1 MRTEN
6 TFKRLTGI
14 LGALSLGL
22 GLLFGF
28 GFLSNHLALAQFA
41 ARPALPHPIST
52 LTERDFDTRELWQ
65 AKFHPDYPTESDY
78 KEVTTSAALEFPE
91 LILWVNYDHDW
102 VQGPY
107 EVGHTAWL
115 TVTNS
120 AGTVKATAEVTT
132 TLDPNG
138 SAWTGFNSTTGN
150 PWQPENPDIQP
161 GDFVYGKIDTGYTA
175 TVQVGQITG
184 IVDVESDGITGTVDV
199 PWLMPGPVDIE
210 CHPWGAS
217 GGAPWKY
224 DTVTPDGNDTFS
236 CAWDPGTEWDVQ
248 PGQNIAVIYHN
259 PAGHLIYGVFY
270 APVWDLRLSTNYG
283 HDWVQGNY
291 EPGYTVWVTVTDGLG
306 AVKATAVMST
316 AVVSEWGNWTG
327 FSTQLGNPWQP
338 EKPNIEAGD
347 FVYGAVSNGYTA
359 TVQLGHITG
368 AIDVDTDSI
377 TGTLDASWLMPGP
390 VDVQCH
396 TWGAPSGAPHKW
408 DTVIPDGSD
417 VYSCTWD
424 PATEWDVLP
433 GQDLGVSY
441 FEPGGHEIFNAFY
454 APKWDLILRT
464 NYAHDWVEGNYEPGY
479 TVWLTITDSLGAL
492 KAVARMETGEIPW
505 WNGNTGFSTNDGN
518 PWHPERPDIQA
529 GDFIY
534 GAVSSGYTATVH
546 LGTMTGFVDIESDS
560 ITGTVDAPWLPA
572 QPLDIE
578 CHAWGAP
585 NGAPNKRDTAI
596 PDGNDT
602 YACAWDPNTEW
613 DVGPGQEIGVSYQE
627 PAGHQVLGGFRSR
640 HPVMQVNYGHEWV
653 QGNYEPGH
661 TIWITVTNDSGG
673 VKASAVLSTVVMP
686 PDWGNWAG
694 FSTNMGDPWQPER
707 PDIEAGDFVFA
718 RVDNGYTGT
727 AHLGTITGFLDV
739 DVDAITGTIDAPWL
753 MPGPVDMQCHPWGA
767 PYWTPNKS
775 DSIIPDGNDTYACTW
790 DTDTEWDILPGQDV
804 AVSYFD
810 SNGHEIFDVYQTP
823 VWDLIM
829 SINYA
834 HDWVEG
840 NYEPGYT
847 LWLTVT
853 NAIGDLKATATLT
866 TGVIPWWGGD
876 NSGFSTNLGEPWSPE
891 HPDLQPGDIVH
902 GMLSN
907 GYSAT
912 VELGQIAGFIDV
924 DADTITGTVDAPWLL
939 PEVLDIQCEPWIWPN
954 WAPGKN
960 DTVSPDG
967 NDTYTCAWDPNTE
980 WDIQYGHDIGVAYRE
995 PAGHWVYGGFHAA
1008 DYNLHFTVNLNRDR
1022 IEGPYEPGYTVWLT
1036 VTNSGGAVKATIETQ
1051 SEGMGFSSEI
1061 GEWQPERPDIA
1072 PGDRIYG
1079 LVENGYSAS
1088 MQVGGITGIV
1098 DLDADSITGA
1108 AGAAWLMPGPVNV
1121 ECYAWDAPDWIPHK
1135 FDSVTPDGADPY
1147 SCAWDPATEWD
1158 LKAGQTVAVVLS
1170 HPEGHQTLNLFNEF
1184 LEPPAYGLDAIVG
1197 MTEPSLTNA
1206 LARLETGELSIY
1218 AAPTNSP
1225 EAVAQIAASP
1235 NLEGYLSYG
1244 QYNELTFNPSGP
1256 IFPGTGKL
1264 NPFAVP
1270 RIREAMNW
1278 LVDRE
1283 AIRQEIMSG
1292 MSTPRWL
1299 PLNTASRDYTLLA
1312 DVARGLEL
1320 TYRHDKTLAQQVIA
1334 QEMLALGASRVDNQW
1349 IYNGEP
1355 VELIL
1360 LIRVE
1365 DHRMPIGDYVADE
1378 LESIGFT
1385 VDRQYKRSGEASAIW
1400 VQTDPTEG
1408 RFHIYTGGWITTE
1421 VARDLSDNFAFFYTD
1436 MGLNWPLWQAYTPTP
1451 EFYEL
1456 ARQLRDHEF
1465 ASFEERRMMMAQAL
1479 EWAMEDSVR
1488 IWVHDNL
1495 SITPRRAE
1503 VSYASDAVGGINGSW
1518 LWPHTLERTGTFT
1531 RSLNIGIPALFQE
1544 PWNPLN
1550 GSSALYD
1557 MTFIHATSDNG
1568 VVPDPYNGL
1577 VWSQRI
1583 AGATVVAEAGLPIS
1597 RTLDWVTLQ
1606 FAPSIVI
1613 PADAWVDWDPATE
1626 HFLTAAEVY
1635 TQPQSVQ
1642 IKSVVTYPPNLFTT
1656 VTWHDGSPFSIADV
1670 VLNMILSLD
1679 RDWVNIRGVRI
1690 ISQNPLIIETY
1701 TDAYQIDAERN
1712 VITWW
1717 PTYSTGPGAWHTLAL
1732 GLLVEANREG
1742 AFTQWE
1748 ADEWGVPWMDY
1759 AAWPGSIPLER
1770 RLATAQ
1776 AQAFIPY
1783 APTLGAYIT
1792 TPQAQARWNALAAWY
1807 TAHGHFWIGTGPLY
1821 LDRVLKPIGQLALQP
1836 YPAYPDA
1843 PDRWDA
1849 FAEAPLA
1856 EVAITGPNSV
1866 PQGVTAA
1873 FDVQV
1878 ILAGAPYPTADIESV
1893 RYLLTNAR
1901 NEVALT
1907 GDAMPVT
1914 DGLWRVT
1921 LTAAQSTQLPL
1932 GGNELEV
1939 IVSSKRIA
1947 IAAVATHAFETTG
1960 IRVLGVTPNSGVND
1974 APIVLTI
1981 GGRQF
1986 QAGAI
1991 AALVRD
1997 GAAQQLAIISVSD
2010 TSVEAIAP
2018 AGLPAGTYAV
2028 RVINP
2033 DGKSDTLLG
2042 GFTLLTRTAP
2052 VITGLS
2058 PQQGPNNIPITL
2070 DIYGSNF
2077 GTGLVA
2083 RLGAVLLEDI
2093 TLVDSTHIRAVVPL
2107 NITPGVY
2114 TLIITNLDGQGA
2126 QLTNAYTALASI
2138 DDLYPREG
2146 SFWLDPVT
2154 LRQGEPITP
2163 ALGIVVNRLG
2173 GTAVLPNVPV
2183 DFFYQPTSGSAILIG
2198 RANTPPLAPNSQAGT
2213 LPLAWTNLPTAGTY
2227 TLRAVIDPANAV
2239 AETVETN
2246 NVFTRT
2252 VIILPPLPDTIPPVV
2267 QSFSINTGEQ
2277 HTAQRQVYFN
2287 VTAEDNTGGSGVTSL
2302 LYIEYVYIHSRGDWV
2317 PVATSGWLPYA
2328 EASAAYPWLLNP
2340 IPGVHYLRA
2349 WAADAAG
2356 NISLYWRAGFINLVP
2371 GTTPASIA
2379 RGLVHTYRFYFQT
2392 GQSLSLDL
2400 TSVNG
2405 DADVYVFAPDDSL
2418 ITHSFSENPVEGVS
2432 FTATRNGVYQ
2442 VEIFGYV
2449 ASNYTLEFTLEAR
2462 AQSPGQHRISSS
2474 KTPRDAPLVSAGDSP
2489 EGEGYAAGVP
2499 SAPATPAGPV
2509 CVAVTGIS
2517 FTYLPSQPLVNTP
2530 ITFNAVLAPT
2540 GATLPITLTWTFGDG
2555 QTATGHTNSVT
2566 HTYTTSGDKAVE
2578 VRVVNPCTSSAGL
2591 TARQALTIKMRQ
2603 VFLPL
2608 VMRSFP

>member
-1 MRTEN
+1 MYTGN
-6 TFKRLTGI
+6 SFKRLTGI

-22 GLLFGF
+22 GLLLAF

-41 ARPALPHPIST
+41 ARPVVPRPLSI
-52 LTERDFDTRELWQ
+52 LTERNFDARELWQ
-65 AKFHPDYPTESDY
+65 AKSHPDCPAEDDH
-78 KEVTTSAALEFPE
+78 KDVEISAALEFPE

-115 TVTNS
+115 TVTNNT
-120 AGTVKATAEVTT
+120 GTIKATAEVTT

-138 SAWTGFNSTTGN
+138 STWTGFNSNTGN
-150 PWQPENPDIQP
+150 PWQPEHPDIQP

-184 IVDVESDGITGTVDV
+184 FVDAESDSITGTVDV

-210 CHPWGAS
+210 CHTWGAP

-224 DTVTPDGNDTFS
+224 DTVTPDGNDAFS

-248 PGQNIAVIYHN
+248 PGQEIAVIYHN

-270 APVWDLRLSTNYG
+270 APVWDL
-283 HDWVQGNY
+283 
-291 EPGYTVWVTVTDGLG
+291 
-306 AVKATAVMST
+306 
-316 AVVSEWGNWTG
+316 
-327 FSTQLGNPWQP
+327 
-338 EKPNIEAGD
+338 
-347 FVYGAVSNGYTA
+347 
-359 TVQLGHITG
+359 
-368 AIDVDTDSI
+368 
-377 TGTLDASWLMPGP
+377 
-390 VDVQCH
+390 
-396 TWGAPSGAPHKW
+396 
-408 DTVIPDGSD
+408 
-417 VYSCTWD
+417 
-424 PATEWDVLP
+424 
-433 GQDLGVSY
+433 
-441 FEPGGHEIFNAFY
+441 
-454 APKWDLILRT
+454 ILRT
-464 NYAHDWVEGNYEPGY
+464 NFGHDWIEGNYEPGY
-479 TVWLTITDSLGAL
+479 TVWLTVTDNLGEI
-492 KAVARMETGEIPW
+492 KAVARMDTGEVPW
-505 WNGNTGFSTNDGN
+505 WNGDTGFSTSDGN
-518 PWHPERPDIQA
+518 PWHPARPDIQA
-529 GDFIY
+529 GDFVY

-546 LGTMTGFVDIESDS
+546 LGTITGFVDVDSDS
-560 ITGTVDAPWLPA
+560 ITGTVNAPWLPA
-572 QPLDIE
+572 EPIDVE
-578 CHAWGAP
+578 CHTWGAP
-585 NGAPNKRDTAI
+585 DGAPHKWDTAI

-613 DVGPGQEIGVSYQE
+613 DVRPGQEIGVGYHE
-627 PAGHQVLGGFRSR
+627 PVGHQVIGVFRSL
-640 HPVMQVNYGHEWV
+640 HPVMQINYAHDWV
-653 QGNYEPGH
+653 QGNYEPGY
-661 TIWITVTNDSGG
+661 TIWITVTDSGG
-673 VKASAVLSTVVMP
+673 EIKASAVMSTVVMP
-686 PDWGNWAG
+686 PDWGDWTG
-694 FSTNMGDPWQPER
+694 FSTNMDDPWQPER
-707 PDIEAGDFVFA
+707 PNIEIGDHVSA
-718 RVDNGYTGT
+718 KVDNGYTGT
-727 AHLGTITGFLDV
+727 VKLGAIAGFLDV
-739 DVDAITGTIDAPWL
+739 DADAITGTVTAPWL
-753 MPGPVDMQCHPWGA
+753 MPGPVDLQCHPWGA
-767 PYWTPNKS
+767 PYWTPSKS
-775 DSIIPDGNDTYACTW
+775 DSIIPNGNDTYACAW

-810 SNGHEIFDVYQTP
+810 SNGHEIFDVYRAP

-847 LWLTVT
+847 VWLTVT
-853 NAIGDLKATATLT
+853 NNIGALKATATLT
-866 TGVIPWWGGD
+866 TGVIPWWGEQT
-876 NSGFSTNLGEPWSPE
+876 GFSTNLNDPWSPE
-891 HPDLQPGDIVH
+891 RPDMQPGDIVY
-902 GMLSN
+902 GRLSN

-924 DADTITGTVDAPWLL
+924 DADTITGTVGASWLL
-939 PEVLDIQCEPWIWPN
+939 PEVVDIQCDPWIWPD
-954 WAPGKN
+954 WAPNKN

-967 NDTYTCAWDPNTE
+967 SDTYTCAWDPNTE

-995 PAGHWVYGGFHAA
+995 PAGHWIYGGFHAA
-1008 DYNLHFTVNLNRDR
+1008 DYNLYLSANTNRDR
-1022 IEGPYEPGYTVWLT
+1022 IEGPYEAGYTLWLT
-1036 VTNSGGAVKATIETQ
+1036 VTNSSDVRKATIELQT
-1051 SEGMGFSSEI
+1051 EGMGFSTVD
-1061 GEWQPERPDIA
+1061 GAWQPEPPDIA
-1072 PGDRIYG
+1072 PGDKIYG

-1088 MQVGGITGIV
+1088 MQVGGITGLV
-1098 DLDADSITGA
+1098 DLNTDAITGA
-1108 AGAAWLMPGPVNV
+1108 IGAAWLLPGPVEV
-1121 ECYAWDAPDWIPHK
+1121 ECYAWDAPDWIPHRY
-1135 FDSVTPDGADPY
+1135 DSVTPDGSDTYA
-1147 SCAWDPATEWD
+1147 CAWDSATEWD
-1158 LKAGQTVAVVLS
+1158 LQAGRTVAVVL
-1170 HPEGHQTLNLFNEF
+1170 HQPEGHQTINLFNEVF
-1184 LEPPAYGLDAIVG
+1184 EPPTYGPNAIVG
-1197 MTEPSLTNA
+1197 KTEPSLTEA
-1206 LARLETGELSIY
+1206 LARLEAGDLAIY
-1218 AAPTNSP
+1218 AAPTSNP
-1225 EAVAQIAASP
+1225 DAVAQIAASP

-1244 QYNELTFNPSGP
+1244 SYNELTFNPVGP
-1256 IFPGTGKL
+1256 TFPGTGKL

-1283 AIRQEIMSG
+1283 GVRHEIMGG

-1299 PLNTASRDYTLLA
+1299 PLNTASRDYALLA

-1320 TYRHDKTLAQQVIA
+1320 TYRHDKALAQQVIA
-1334 QEMLALGASRVDNQW
+1334 QEMLALGASYASNQW
-1349 IYNGEP
+1349 CFNGEP
-1355 VELIL
+1355 VELIF

-1365 DHRMPIGDYVADE
+1365 DHRMPIGDYLADE

-1385 VDRQYKRSGEASAIW
+1385 VNRQYKTSREASAIW
-1400 VQTDPTEG
+1400 VQTDPAEG
-1408 RFHIYTGGWITTE
+1408 LFHIYTGGWVTTE
-1421 VARDLSDNFAFFYTD
+1421 VTRDLSDNFAFFYTS
-1436 MGLNWPLWQAYTPTP
+1436 MGLDWPLWQAYTPMP

-1465 ASFEERRMMMAQAL
+1465 ASLEERRMMMVQAL
-1479 EWAMEDSVR
+1479 EWALEDSVR
-1488 IWVHDNL
+1488 IWVQDNL

-1503 VSYASDAVGGINGSW
+1503 VRYASDASGGINSSW

-1531 RSLNIGIPALFQE
+1531 RSLNIGVPVLFQE

-1550 GSSALYD
+1550 GSSGLYD

-1635 TQPQSVQ
+1635 TQPQSAR

-1742 AFTQWE
+1742 AFTSWE
-1748 ADEWGVPWMDY
+1748 ADEWGVPWLDY
-1759 AAWPGSIPLER
+1759 ANWPGSIPLER

-1776 AQAFIPY
+1776 AQNLIPY

-1792 TPQAQARWNALAAWY
+1792 TPQAQARWSALATWY
-1807 TAHGHFWIGTGPLY
+1807 AARGHFWVGTGPLY
-1821 LDRVLKPIGQLALQP
+1821 LEQALKSLGQLALRA

-1849 FAEAPLA
+1849 LIEAPLA
-1856 EVAITGPNSV
+1856 EVTLTGPDDV
-1866 PQGVTAA
+1866 PQGVVAT
-1873 FDVQV
+1873 FDVHV
-1878 ILAGAPYPTADIESV
+1878 TLAGAPYPTADIESV
-1893 RYLLTNAR
+1893 RYLLINAQ
-1901 NEVALT
+1901 NEIAFT
-1907 GDAMPVT
+1907 GDASAVAN
-1914 DGLWRVT
+1914 GLWRVT
-1921 LTAAQSTQLPL
+1921 LTPAQSTQLPL
-1932 GGNELEV
+1932 GGNRLEV
-1939 IVSSKRIA
+1939 IVSPKRIA
-1947 IAAVATHAFETTG
+1947 ITAVATHAFETMG

-1974 APIVLTI
+1974 APTQLTI
-1981 GGRQF
+1981 EGRQF

-1997 GAAQQLAIISVSD
+1997 GVAQQLAIISVSD
-2010 TSVEAIAP
+2010 TSVEAVAP

-2077 GTGLVA
+2077 GPGVMA
-2083 RLGAVLLEDI
+2083 RLGTVLLEGI

-2146 SFWLDPVT
+2146 GFWLDPVT
-2154 LRQGEPITP
+2154 LRQGDPITP

-2173 GTAVLPNVPV
+2173 GTATLPNVPV
-2183 DFFYQPTSGSAILIG
+2183 EFFYQPIGGSAIPIG
-2198 RANTPPLAPNSQAGT
+2198 QASTPPLAPNGQVDT
-2213 LPLAWTNLPTAGTY
+2213 LPLEWANLPTAGTY
-2227 TLRAVIDPANAV
+2227 TLRAVIDPANTI

-2246 NVFTRT
+2246 NVVTRT
-2252 VIILPPLPDTIPPVV
+2252 VIILPPLPDTIPPILG
-2267 QSFSINTGEQ
+2267 SFRINTGEY
-2277 HTAQRQVYFN
+2277 HTAQRQVYLN
-2287 VTAEDNTGGSGVTSL
+2287 VTAEDNAGGSGVTSL

-2317 PVATSGWLPYA
+2317 PVATSGWLPYT
-2328 EASAAYPWLLNP
+2328 EAATAYPWLLTP
-2340 IPGVHYLRA
+2340 MPGVHYLRA

-2356 NISLYWRAGFINLVP
+2356 NISLYWRAGFINLAP
-2371 GTTPASIA
+2371 ETTPASIA
-2379 RGLVHTYRFYFQT
+2379 RGLIHTYRFHFQT

-2400 TSVNG
+2400 TSVTG

-2418 ITHSFSENPVEGVS
+2418 VTHSFSENPVEGVS

-2449 ASNYTLEFTLEAR
+2449 ASDYTLQFTLQAR
-2462 AQSPGQHRISSS
+2462 AQSPGQMRVSAS
-2474 KTPRDAPLVSAGDSP
+2474 KTPRDAPLVSVSDSP
-2489 EGEGYAAGVP
+2489 EGESYAASVP
-2499 SAPATPAGPV
+2499 SAPAAPAGPV

-2517 FTYLPSQPLVNTP
+2517 FTHSPAQPLVNSP
-2530 ITFNAVLAPT
+2530 VTFNATLAPT
-2540 GATLPITLTWTFGDG
+2540 GATMPFTLTWTFGDG
-2555 QTATGHTNSVT
+2555 QSTTGNNTSLT
-2566 HTYTTSGDKAVE
+2566 HTYTTAGDKPVQVQVAS
-2578 VRVVNPCTSSAGL
+2578 PCTPGGVIAQQ
-2591 TARQALTIKMRQ
+2591 TLTIRMRQ
-2603 VFLPL
+2603 IFLPL